1 MQIVSAEPKIWR
13 FPITKG
19 WKTRHFSMSRGS
31 LRIYKLSVILYDQTV
46 TPKSTVS
53 SRLTLVSSRV
63 TIEHDVS
70 VLGKHMTFFGDPCC
84 STSIFSALNSNLRV
98 TFQHSTNTPG
108 PTTSLSSPSP
118 SLRFPWISPSVF
130 PHYIHIVVPW
140 YFHYVPLHFH
150 HNHTPTIVHYWP
162 HLFSLYFK
170 VHHIGI

>member
-13 FPITKG
+13 FLMIGIEPTITKG

-98 TFQHSTNTPG
+98 TTFNKHTG
-108 PTTSLSSPSP
+108 PHNIPKFSQPILTIPMNLPLCIPTWYSHYSPMIFPLRSITFP
-118 SLRFPWISPSVF
+118 S
-130 PHYIHIVVPW
+130 
-140 YFHYVPLHFH
+140 
-150 HNHTPTIVHYWP
+150 
-162 HLFSLYFK
+162 
-170 VHHIGI
+170 

>member
-13 FPITKG
+13 FLMIGIEPTITKG

-70 VLGKHMTFFGDPCC
+70 VLGKHMTLFGDPCC

-98 TFQHSTNTPG
+98 TTFNKH
-108 PTTSLSSPSP
+108 SP
-118 SLRFPWISPSVF
+118 SLRFPWICPSVF
-130 PHYIHIVVPW
+130 PHDIHIIVPW

-150 HNHTPTIVHYWP
+150 HNHTPTIVHHWP